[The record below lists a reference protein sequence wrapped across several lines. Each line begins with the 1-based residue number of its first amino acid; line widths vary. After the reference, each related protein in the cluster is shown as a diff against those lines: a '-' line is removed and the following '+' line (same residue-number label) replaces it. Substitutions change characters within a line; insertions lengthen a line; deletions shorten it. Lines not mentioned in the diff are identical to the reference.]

1 VQPPHKQ
8 YFEGKEKLLQV
19 TLYCL
24 PSVTDCRKEDMF
36 EIAGKNL
43 ASNLG
48 ILPWENVIAIKIISA
63 VLCETKLSSLKIN
76 SQLPVNDP

>member
-1 VQPPHKQ
+1 
-8 YFEGKEKLLQV
+8 
-19 TLYCL
+19 
-24 PSVTDCRKEDMF
+24 MF